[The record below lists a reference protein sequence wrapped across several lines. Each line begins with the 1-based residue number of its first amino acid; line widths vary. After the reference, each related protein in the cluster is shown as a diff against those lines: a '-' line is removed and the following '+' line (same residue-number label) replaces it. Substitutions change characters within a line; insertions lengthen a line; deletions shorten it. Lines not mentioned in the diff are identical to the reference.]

1 MVEVK
6 SEVAVLREA
15 IHALAKALEL
25 IPEIYVTQE
34 GKAHGLESQI
44 FSDLV
49 KKALAKTSPQ

>member
-15 IHALAKALEL
+15 IHALAQALEL
-25 IPEIYVTQE
+25 IPEIYIPQG

-44 FSDLV
+44 FIDRV
-49 KKALAKTSPQ
+49 KEVLGKTSTQ